1 MNVFFYDKTFD
12 GLLTTVFDAYK
23 LKLFPD
29 KLLEMGDIAPMLM
42 EQQFTSVTQPEK
54 AARVWRALKNKLS
67 TRAINHL
74 LYAWQSDHP
83 EFDQVIFR
91 YICRAVI
98 TPKSIETDFADPDV
112 NLVFKLAKQVSRE
125 CHYLIEFVRFQKT
138 VDDVYFSPVAPR
150 YDVLPFTM
158 SHFKDRFSDQK
169 WVIYDEKRGYGYY
182 YDLHKITEMNLDDL
196 TVIENGK
203 LKPALLTEDE
213 LLFQT
218 LWQRYF
224 KALTIEERKNLKQQ
238 RRSMPKRFWH
248 YLTELQ

>member
-29 KLLEMGDIAPMLM
+29 KLLAIGEIAPMLM
-42 EQQFTSVTQPEK
+42 EQQFTSVTQSEK
-54 AARVWRALKNKLS
+54 SARVWRALKNKLS
-67 TRAINHL
+67 QRALNHL

-83 EFDQVIFR
+83 ECDDYLFR

-98 TPKSIETDFADPDV
+98 APQSIETDFADHDV
-112 NLVFKLAKQVSRE
+112 NQVLKLAKQVSKE
-125 CHYLIEFVRFQKT
+125 CMYLIEFVRFQKT
-138 VDDVYFSPVAPR
+138 IDNIYFAPVSPR
-150 YDVLPFTM
+150 YDVLPFTI
-158 SHFKDRFSDQK
+158 SHFKDRFADQK
-169 WVIYDEKRGYGYY
+169 WVIYDEKRAYGYY
-182 YDLHKITEMNLDDL
+182 YDLHKIEEMNLDDL
-196 TVIENGK
+196 SVIENGK
-203 LKPALLTEDE
+203 LKSDLLMEDE
-213 LLFQT
+213 RLFQT